1 MSKCFQKS
9 SKYLLPRWLDP
20 QSRPSLRR
28 CLGVQTP
35 IWKTY
40 SRTPWEKSEC
50 LQVDLQFFAGHFKTP
65 SQNIQISPTTKGLGH
80 STWHAGN
87 RCHSCGLQVWKHKPV
102 KCWQCYR
109 VIIWVIIEVCK
120 CYSLWFQ
127 PIRKRWGTLDHF
139 PKNSRNNNVWNHHH
153 LVVLGCVEEISSAFT
168 KFTYPL
174 EAWLVQVPRGL

>member
-120 CYSLWFQ
+120 CYSLVGDFNPPEKDEAHWIISQ
-127 PIRKRWGTLDHF
+127 KI
-139 PKNSRNNNVWNHHH
+139 
-153 LVVLGCVEEISSAFT
+153 VETTMFET
-168 KFTYPL
+168 TTT
-174 EAWLVQVPRGL
+174 W